1 MITVPILI
9 AGGGPVG
16 MTLALNLAHHG
27 IESLVTERWET
38 TTTHPKMDLTNGRSM
53 ELFRSIG
60 VADNLRAAGVPAE
73 NSFDISWITK
83 LAGHELYRFTYP
95 SAADGA
101 RLRKEL
107 NDGTLTGEPPL
118 RVSQIVVEP
127 VLKEACDAN
136 PSIEVRFGWKLESFE
151 QDGSGVTSVIRS
163 LATDETVEVRS
174 DYLVG
179 CDGGGST
186 VRSQLGIKNEGMANV
201 ANMYMIHFRSTATEI
216 LQRFGIAWHYQN
228 GAGALVAQNDVD
240 TWTLHTFWPPE
251 VDRSALNASAVLQEW
266 VGQDFDHEI
275 LVANPWS
282 AHYLVAEEYQR
293 DRVFLA
299 GDAAHQFM
307 PTGGYGMNSG
317 VADAAN
323 LGWKL
328 AAAIDGWGGPDLLK
342 SYELERRP
350 VARLSWHTSEEHLKV
365 RFALGEL
372 FANAGDLD
380 ADTSEGARV
389 RSEVS
394 EKIAQLGN
402 AENECWGVEHGYRY
416 ESPVIV
422 EETDTPPTFE
432 PTVYHPSTWPG
443 SRLPAVFLPDGSA
456 VHDLIRSGLTLLVLT
471 PIDTSAWTAAAAQL
485 GVPLAI
491 VPVQDE
497 NAARIYD
504 RNLVLVRPDHH
515 VVWRGDGQET
525 VNPEQILSVAAG
537 LTPALM
543 HR

>member
-1 MITVPILI
+1 MIKVPVLI

-27 IESLVTERWET
+27 VNSLVCERWET

-60 VADNLRAAGVPAE
+60 LADNLRAAGVAADSP
-73 NSFDISWITK
+73 FDISWVTK
-83 LAGHELYRFTYP
+83 LAEHELHRFPYP
-95 SAADGA
+95 SATEEA
-101 RLRKEL
+101 RLRREL
-107 NDGTLTGEPPL
+107 NDGTLTVEPPL

-136 PSIEVRFGWKLESFE
+136 PDIELRFGWKFESFA
-151 QDGSGVTSVIRS
+151 QDDSGVTSVIRN
-163 LATDETVEVRS
+163 LATDETVEVHS

-186 VRSQLGIKNEGMANV
+186 VRTQLGIKNGGMANV
-201 ANMYMIHFRSTATEI
+201 ANMYMIHFHSKATDI

-251 VDRSALNASAVLQEW
+251 VDRNAFNPSTILQEW
-266 VGQDFDHEI
+266 VGQEFEHEI

-293 DRVFLA
+293 GRVFLA

-328 AAAIDGWGGPDLLK
+328 AAAVQGWGGPDLLS
-342 SYELERRP
+342 SYTQERRP
-350 VARLSWHTSEEHLKV
+350 VALLSWRSSEEHLKV
-365 RFALGEL
+365 RFALGEI
-372 FANAGDLD
+372 FANTAHLD
-380 ADTSEGARV
+380 ADTPEAART
-389 RSEVS
+389 RAEVS

-416 ESPVIV
+416 EDSPVIM
-422 EETDTPPTFE
+422 EEADTPPAFE
-432 PTVYHPSTWPG
+432 PTVYRPSTWPG

-456 VHDLIRSGLTLLVLT
+456 IHDLIGSGLTLLVLAEC
-471 PIDTSAWTAAAAQL
+471 DTSAWKKAATEL
-485 GVPLAI
+485 KVPLTI
-491 VPVQDE
+491 VRLDDH
-497 NAARIYD
+497 NAARILE

-515 VVWRGDGQET
+515 VAWRGDGGKA
-525 VNPEQILSVAAG
+525 VDPRRVLGMAAG
-537 LTPALM
+537 RAVVPV
-543 HR
+543 

>member
-1 MITVPILI
+1 
-9 AGGGPVG
+9 

-27 IESLVTERWET
+27 VESLIVERWEAT
-38 TTTHPKMDLTNGRSM
+38 TSHPKMDLTNGRSM

-60 VADNLRAAGVPAE
+60 LADNLRAAGVAAE
-73 NSFDISWITK
+73 NNFDVSWVTK
-83 LAGHELYRFTYP
+83 LAGYELHRFTYP
-95 SAADGA
+95 SAVEGA
-101 RLRKEL
+101 RLRREC

-127 VLKEACDAN
+127 VLKKACDAH
-136 PSIEVRFGWKLESFE
+136 SAIEVRFGWKLESFE
-151 QDGSGVTSVIRS
+151 QDAAGVTSVIRS
-163 LATDETVEVRS
+163 LSTDETIDVRS
-174 DYLVG
+174 NYLVG

-201 ANMYMIHFRSTATEI
+201 ANMYMIHFRSTATEV

-251 VDRSALNASAVLQEW
+251 VDRAALNPSAVLQEW
-266 VGQDFDHEI
+266 VGQEFGHEV

-293 DRVFLA
+293 GRVFLA

-328 AAAIDGWGGPDLLK
+328 AAATQGWGGPELLK

-365 RFALGEL
+365 RFALGEI
-372 FANAGDLD
+372 FANATDLD
-380 ADTSEGARV
+380 ADTPEGART
-389 RSEVS
+389 RSEVGK
-394 EKIAQLGN
+394 KIQELGN
-402 AENECWGVEHGYRY
+402 LENECWGVEHGYRY
-416 ESPVIV
+416 ESPVV
-422 EETDTPPTFE
+422 SDEEGAPPAFDAT
-432 PTVYHPSTWPG
+432 TYHPSTWPG
-443 SRLPAVFLPDGSA
+443 SRLPAVFLQDGSSI
-456 VHDLIRSGLTLLVLT
+456 HDRIGGGLTLLVSATGDAPSWAVAADELGIPLT
-471 PIDTSAWTAAAAQL
+471 
-485 GVPLAI
+485 I
-491 VPVQDE
+491 VQIQDE
-497 NAARIYD
+497 NAARILE
-504 RNLVLVRPDHH
+504 RPFILVRPDHH
-515 VVWRGDGQET
+515 IAWRGWGEEGID
-525 VNPEQILSVAAG
+525 PRHILGVAAG
-537 LTPALM
+537 LEASLPVIA
-543 HR
+543 